1 MRRNSATLIFPFSRT
16 YRSRKDSA
24 PNSASSFS
32 VCSTA
37 STWRQRYHRRPV
49 RTEQRHRRRLLRL
62 AGIGPGEPFNMQLAL
77 KILFRWGALSPQ
89 AFRSSEE
96 WRRNALLG
104 TAASSLLLAAIAIPL
119 CAQRARRPKTGRAS
133 LFRGYS
139 NSFKV
144 RAMAWR
150 RSSISARTVPGSNFP
165 SPFFFPAAIPVRSSM
180 PCSTLP
186 TGQT

>member
-1 MRRNSATLIFPFSRT
+1 MRRNSATFIFPFSRT

-32 VCSTA
+32 ICSTA
-37 STWRQRYHRRPV
+37 STWRRPAV
-49 RTEQRHRRRLLRL
+49 PSAAGSDRAATRQETFTARRHRSWRTLQHATRVEDPVLMGSLFPRKPSGPARRGVEMRCLVPLH
-62 AGIGPGEPFNMQLAL
+62 
-77 KILFRWGALSPQ
+77 
-89 AFRSSEE
+89 
-96 WRRNALLG
+96 
-104 TAASSLLLAAIAIPL
+104 LLAAIAIPR